1 LGGEDPNLVALGLL
15 NEDSTRADIISAMN
29 HVNSQFAPGWGSD
42 PARGQQVTLPGLKNT
57 TDKLAEH
64 RQGLLGELAKVV
76 EIVAKNTP
84 LGAFVNAV
92 LKTSTLEDAGRAV
105 QRAYAKDVTASD
117 LSAEQGMGRAD
128 RTPAAAPWGE
138 DVPDFAAA
146 AFEPT
151 PDVDRG
157 SSPAGPEGPPDDPS
171 AAAAAA
177 AGSYSFDEAYT
188 PDYSFDEAYN
198 TDVGLFNKGGLVSK
212 SKKKSNKRKR
222 NRMGLAVPQ

>member
-1 LGGEDPNLVALGLL
+1 
-15 NEDSTRADIISAMN
+15 
-29 HVNSQFAPGWGSD
+29 
-42 PARGQQVTLPGLKNT
+42 LPGLKNT
-57 TDKLAEH
+57 ADTLEKQ
-64 RQGLLGELAKVV
+64 RQGWIGVFEKAIERGLKGSLMGALAK
-76 EIVAKNTP
+76 AA
-84 LGAFVNAV
+84 GAGG
-92 LKTSTLEDAGRAV
+92 TSTLKGAGRAV
-105 QRAYAKDVTASD
+105 QSAYAKDVASSD

-157 SSPAGPEGPPDDPS
+157 AGPEGPPDDPS